1 MKKILLLILG
11 FILAAQG
18 VTYAEINKNMV
29 HTNMYC
35 IESYY
40 RDTLKINEN
49 NNYLIQL
56 YVQKY
61 NNIKGINVII
71 FATPENKEQNNDY
84 TSFVFSVK
92 NPPYMQ
98 IISQDTKKDL
108 PLFRKVTGVNK
119 EYTDGSIDRKS
130 VTEALLGDTVYV
142 VFMTK
147 EGKEVRVEIPETI
160 LKEWQYVITADM
172 RKIKKKIMGD

>member
-11 FILAAQG
+11 FILATQG

-71 FATPENKEQNNDY
+71 FATPENKEQNNEY

-92 NPPYMQ
+92 NSR
-98 IISQDTKKDL
+98 ICRL
-108 PLFRKVTGVNK
+108 
-119 EYTDGSIDRKS
+119 
-130 VTEALLGDTVYV
+130 
-142 VFMTK
+142 
-147 EGKEVRVEIPETI
+147 
-160 LKEWQYVITADM
+160 
-172 RKIKKKIMGD
+172 